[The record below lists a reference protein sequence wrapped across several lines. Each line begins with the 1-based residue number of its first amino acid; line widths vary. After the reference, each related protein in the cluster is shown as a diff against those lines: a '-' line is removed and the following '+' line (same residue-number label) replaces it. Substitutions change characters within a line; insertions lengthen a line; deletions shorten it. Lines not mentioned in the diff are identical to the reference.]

1 LRHPLCTS
9 FPGADTVTSFN
20 AAAAAAPPLLLL
32 LLLLLLLQA
41 RDQEPINSGEV
52 YDA

>member
-32 LLLLLLLQA
+32 LLLLLLQA

>member
-32 LLLLLLLQA
+32 LLLLLQA

>member
-9 FPGADTVTSFN
+9 FPGADNVTSFN
-20 AAAAAAPPLLLL
+20 AAAAPPLLL